1 MKIVKIVYHA
11 LACLLLVHVAVV
23 LARRRLLVACCLIA
37 IAVFHAYDVWWF
49 FNQKDP
55 API

>member
-23 LARRRLLVACCLIA
+23 LARRPFVACCLIA
-37 IAVFHAYDVWWF
+37 IAAFHAYDVWWF
-49 FNQKDP
+49 FNQKGP